1 MCFFFVL
8 EGVKGYLD
16 RGLYIRYKMMEK
28 ELIGKIFYYKK

>member
-1 MCFFFVL
+1 MCVFFVL

-28 ELIGKIFYYKK
+28 GID